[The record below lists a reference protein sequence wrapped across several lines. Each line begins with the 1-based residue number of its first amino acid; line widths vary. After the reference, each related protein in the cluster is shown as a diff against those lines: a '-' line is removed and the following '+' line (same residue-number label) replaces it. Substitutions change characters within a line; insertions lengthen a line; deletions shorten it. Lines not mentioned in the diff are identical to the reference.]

1 MKAIAKDYI
10 PGARYAY
17 PTVCFELPE
26 TPFVDLLKGLKKAGW
41 ACIAV
46 RGSRA
51 LFQRFCGGQV
61 WRRYIAVRG

>member
-17 PTVCFELPE
+17 PTVCIEMPS
-26 TPFVDLLKGLKKAGW
+26 TPFEDLVKGMRKAGW
-41 ACIAV
+41 ACLAV
-46 RGSRA
+46 RRSSA
-51 LFQRFCGGQV
+51 LFQRYSGGQV